1 MEIKPETFR
10 PRAFVRRQ
18 LGWGQWLRG
27 GFVSLAV
34 LCGAVGI
41 LLYSDPTLI
50 PQAVDIARGVIGPQP
65 VALLESWVFQARDQA
80 RRIQYQTTGNA
91 PALAWAGPTPIIPH
105 VSAAPASAPATPP
118 PDTATSAAL
127 SWAPFVFTP
136 VGSLALERAIVT
148 PDPARPYVD
157 TALVRIDLKAAQLH
171 LLAGTQEPISTVK
184 LARPGLIPAADQRN
198 SMLLAAFNGGFKA
211 ANGAF
216 GMGVDNTVLLAPVDG
231 LATLAIY
238 RDGHVQLG
246 SWGTDI
252 TASPNIAAWR
262 QNCPLLL
269 AGGKPTADTELDDP
283 KLWGHTVGNKIATW
297 RSGLGLSADGRYLI
311 YAAGDD
317 LTVPALAQALAL
329 GGASRAMQLD
339 INSWWVRFVTYTTDP
354 TTHRPTAQKLLT
366 DMIGDKRQFL
376 IADSRDFFYVTAR

>member
-1 MEIKPETFR
+1 M
-10 PRAFVRRQ
+10 RRQ
-18 LGWGQWLRG
+18 LGWGRWLRS

-50 PQAVDIARGVIGPQP
+50 PQAVDIARGVFGPQP
-65 VALLESWVFQARDQA
+65 VALVESWVFQARDQA
-80 RRIQYQTTGNA
+80 RKVQYQTTGNA

-105 VSAAPASAPATPP
+105 ANATPPATPP
-118 PDTATSAAL
+118 PGATTTAAL
-127 SWAPFVFTP
+127 SWAQFVFTP
-136 VGSLALERAIVT
+136 GGTVALERAIVT
-148 PDPARPYVD
+148 PDPSRPYVD
-157 TALVRIDLKAAQLH
+157 TALVRIDLKATQLH

-184 LARPGLIPAADQRN
+184 LTRPGMIPAADQRN
-198 SMLLAAFNGGFKA
+198 GMLLAAFNGGFKA

-216 GMGVDNTVLLAPVDG
+216 GMGVGKTVLLAPVDG

-238 RDGHVQLG
+238 HDGHVQLG

-252 TASPNIAAWR
+252 TASPNIVAWR

-283 KLWGHTVGNKIATW
+283 KLWGHTVGNTIATW

-339 INSWWVRFVTYTTDP
+339 INSWWVRFVTYSTNP
-354 TTHRPTAQKLLT
+354 NTHRPIAQKLLT
-366 DMIGDKRQFL
+366 DMIGDTRQFL
-376 IADSRDFFYVTAR
+376 VADSRDFFYVTAR